1 MRQRK
6 TINAILTEQAL
17 TKNGI
22 TKGDSL
28 ILNKDLLGLLGIS
41 IPLVSL
47 GIIMAN
53 LGFTATCT
61 PNGTYYFVNTGE

>member
-6 TINAILTEQAL
+6 TISAIITERAL

-28 ILNKDLLGLLGIS
+28 ILNKDLLGLLGIN

-47 GIIMAN
+47 GIIMGN